1 MLFIG
6 IFIAGAFMN
15 VLESKK
21 GTLLPINFNSDEECR
36 ERGGCFLAGG
46 RRVNEN
52 TALAS
57 MHTAWVR
64 LHNVYA
70 QLISEE
76 FDKEPQ
82 SFESYLK
89 SKEEKDERIF
99 QESRK
104 IVIACLQ
111 HIFYEEWLAKL
122 NITLPNYDGYNPNV
136 KAEVSQAFITAAF
149 RFGHTL
155 VPNFFP
161 QLTSNYTRARRPLS
175 VRESFFNNIPIFK
188 NGIEE
193 TLRGL
198 YGDYEEAENFD
209 TTFSGSIAKTLFIPP
224 TEAGFQNLLAL
235 NTQRGRDHGLP
246 SYSEYRKECG
256 ISDTLPN
263 SNNPFS
269 IYRNEI
275 RDPRAL
281 EQLKITYGSP
291 NNHVDLFIGG
301 MAESNNNNEFLG
313 PTFKCIIRKTLT
325 NLRVGDRFFYE
336 NNDQFSIGQ
345 QEEVRKMTLAKVMCL
360 ILRDGGTI
368 QENLFDVFNPR
379 KQKRINCENLLKDSL
394 NVKQWLNNSLYKL

>member
-1 MLFIG
+1 MFFIG
-6 IFIAGAFMN
+6 IFIAGAFMK

-36 ERGGCFLAGG
+36 ERGGCFLAGD

-64 LHNVYA
+64 LHNVYG

-82 SFESYLK
+82 SFESSLK

-136 KAEVSQAFITAAF
+136 KAEVSHAFITAAF
-149 RFGHTL
+149 RFGHTS

-175 VRESFFNNIPIFK
+175 TIVNNHPSS
-188 NGIEE
+188 
-193 TLRGL
+193 
-198 YGDYEEAENFD
+198 
-209 TTFSGSIAKTLFIPP
+209 TTFQFLKMVLKKLF
-224 TEAGFQNLLAL
+224 A
-235 NTQRGRDHGLP
+235 D
-246 SYSEYRKECG
+246 YMG
-256 ISDTLPN
+256 IMKRL
-263 SNNPFS
+263 
-269 IYRNEI
+269 
-275 RDPRAL
+275 
-281 EQLKITYGSP
+281 
-291 NNHVDLFIGG
+291 
-301 MAESNNNNEFLG
+301 
-313 PTFKCIIRKTLT
+313 KTLT
-325 NLRVGDRFFYE
+325 QHFQGASRKHFLYLQLKQDFKIFLHLIHSVVEIMDYQVTVSTE
-336 NNDQFSIGQ
+336 NNA
-345 QEEVRKMTLAKVMCL
+345 ELVML
-360 ILRDGGTI
+360 YLIAIIHSVYTEMRLEILRHLS
-368 QENLFDVFNPR
+368 N
-379 KQKRINCENLLKDSL
+379 
-394 NVKQWLNNSLYKL
+394 